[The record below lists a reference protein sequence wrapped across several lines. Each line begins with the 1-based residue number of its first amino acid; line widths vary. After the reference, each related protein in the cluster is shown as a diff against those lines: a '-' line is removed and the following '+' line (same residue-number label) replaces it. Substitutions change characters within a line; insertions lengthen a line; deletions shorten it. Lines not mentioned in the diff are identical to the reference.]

1 MSTQSTERAGGLAIG
16 RTWEGV
22 LLMVFT
28 CACFAGMSA
37 AIRHISAE
45 ISVFQIAFI
54 RNAIGTLILVPFMF
68 RIGFGSFDLGR
79 FRLFAVRAGMGVFA
93 MWAWYSA
100 LQITPLAEA
109 ITLNFTVSLW
119 MIPVAILM
127 LGERVG
133 PRRWI
138 ATIVGFA
145 GVLIVLQP
153 GAETLSAGG
162 LLAIFAALL
171 FAISMALVRLL
182 ARSESPLAIVFYM
195 NLIMTPISLGPGAL
209 VVGDADAGA
218 TRLAARHRLHPH
230 DRALLDGAR
239 ALDHGGDGDCAA
251 RLHPPPLRGPDRL
264 VRVRRV
270 SGHLDLGRRG
280 LHRGQR
286 RLHRPPRS
294 APRET
299 PPRRHSP
306 VDVGPFCDF
315 CMHRRFAM

>member
-1 MSTQSTERAGGLAIG
+1 MSTQSTDRPGGRTIG

-45 ISVFQIAFI
+45 VSVFQIAFI
-54 RNAIGTLILVPFMF
+54 RNGIGTLILVPFMF
-68 RIGFGSFDLGR
+68 RIGFGSFELGR
-79 FRLFAVRAGMGVFA
+79 FKLFAVRAGIGVFA

-133 PRRWI
+133 PRRWV
-138 ATIVGFA
+138 ATVVGFA

-153 GAETLSAGG
+153 GADTISIGG
-162 LLAIFAALL
+162 LLAIFAALM
-171 FAISMALVRLL
+171 FATSMALVRLL

-195 NLIMTPISLGPGAL
+195 NLIMTPISLGPAL
-209 VVGDADAGA
+209 WWWQMPTMEQLGW
-218 TRLAARHRLHPH
+218 
-230 DRALLDGAR
+230 LLGIGCVLTIAHFSMAR
-239 ALDHGGDGDCAA
+239 ALSIMEATAIVPLDFTRLPFAVAIGWFAFGEFPGIWTWVGAVFIVASAVYIA
-251 RLHPPPLRGPDRL
+251 RREALLA
-264 VRVRRV
+264 
-270 SGHLDLGRRG
+270 GRR
-280 LHRGQR
+280 
-286 RLHRPPRS
+286 PT
-294 APRET
+294 AI
-299 PPRRHSP
+299 
-306 VDVGPFCDF
+306 GP
-315 CMHRRFAM
+315 

>member
-1 MSTQSTERAGGLAIG
+1 MSTGSAERGGHRVIG
-16 RTWEGV
+16 STWEGV
-22 LLMVFT
+22 LLMIFT

-54 RNAIGTLILVPFMF
+54 RNGIGTLILVPFMV

-79 FRLFAVRAGMGVFA
+79 FKLFAIRAGMGVFA

-138 ATIVGFA
+138 ATVVGFA

-153 GAETLSAGG
+153 GADTISIGG

-195 NLIMTPISLGPGAL
+195 NLIMTPISLGPAL
-209 VVGDADAGA
+209 WWWQMPTMEQLGW
-218 TRLAARHRLHPH
+218 
-230 DRALLDGAR
+230 LLGIGCVLTIAHFSMAR
-239 ALDHGGDGDCAA
+239 ALSIMEATAIVPLDFTRLPFAVAIGWFAFGEFPGMWTWVGAVFIVASAVYIA
-251 RLHPPPLRGPDRL
+251 RREALL
-264 VRVRRV
+264 
-270 SGHLDLGRRG
+270 
-280 LHRGQR
+280 GQR
-286 RLHRPPRS
+286 RLR
-294 APRET
+294 AI
-299 PPRRHSP
+299 
-306 VDVGPFCDF
+306 GP
-315 CMHRRFAM
+315 

>member
-1 MSTQSTERAGGLAIG
+1 MSTGSRGTAGRHSTG

-22 LLMVFT
+22 LLMIFT

-37 AIRHISAE
+37 AIRHVSAD

-54 RNAIGTLILVPFMF
+54 RNAIGTLILVPFML
-68 RIGFGSFDLGR
+68 RIGFGSFDLRR
-79 FRLFAVRAGMGVFA
+79 FRLFAVRSGIGVLA

-138 ATIVGFA
+138 ATVVGFA

-153 GAETLSAGG
+153 GAETFTIGG
-162 LLAIFAALL
+162 VLAIFAALL
-171 FAISMALVRLL
+171 FATSMALVRLL

-195 NLIMTPISLGPGAL
+195 NLIMTPISLGPAL
-209 VVGDADAGA
+209 WWWQTPTMEQLGW
-218 TRLAARHRLHPH
+218 
-230 DRALLDGAR
+230 LLGIGCVLTIAHFSMAR
-239 ALDHGGDGDCAA
+239 ALSIMEATAVVPLDFTRLPFAVAIGWFAFGEFPGVWTWVGAVFIVASAVYIA
-251 RLHPPPLRGPDRL
+251 RREALLA
-264 VRVRRV
+264 RRP
-270 SGHLDLGRRG
+270 GAFGR
-280 LHRGQR
+280 
-286 RLHRPPRS
+286 
-294 APRET
+294 
-299 PPRRHSP
+299 
-306 VDVGPFCDF
+306 
-315 CMHRRFAM
+315 

>member
-1 MSTQSTERAGGLAIG
+1 MSTESTDRAGGRAIG

-54 RNAIGTLILVPFMF
+54 RNGIGTLILVPFMV
-68 RIGFGSFDLGR
+68 RIGFGSFELGR
-79 FRLFAVRAGMGVFA
+79 FKLFAIRAVIGVFA

-138 ATIVGFA
+138 AT
-145 GVLIVLQP
+145 
-153 GAETLSAGG
+153 
-162 LLAIFAALL
+162 
-171 FAISMALVRLL
+171 
-182 ARSESPLAIVFYM
+182 
-195 NLIMTPISLGPGAL
+195 
-209 VVGDADAGA
+209 VVASQA
-218 TRLAARHRLHPH
+218 
-230 DRALLDGAR
+230 
-239 ALDHGGDGDCAA
+239 
-251 RLHPPPLRGPDRL
+251 
-264 VRVRRV
+264 
-270 SGHLDLGRRG
+270 S
-280 LHRGQR
+280 
-286 RLHRPPRS
+286 
-294 APRET
+294 
-299 PPRRHSP
+299 
-306 VDVGPFCDF
+306 
-315 CMHRRFAM
+315 

>member
-1 MSTQSTERAGGLAIG
+1 
-16 RTWEGV
+16 
-22 LLMVFT
+22 
-28 CACFAGMSA
+28 
-37 AIRHISAE
+37 
-45 ISVFQIAFI
+45 
-54 RNAIGTLILVPFMF
+54 
-68 RIGFGSFDLGR
+68 
-79 FRLFAVRAGMGVFA
+79 

-195 NLIMTPISLGPGAL
+195 NLIMTPISLGPAL
-209 VVGDADAGA
+209 WWWEMPTLEQLGW
-218 TRLAARHRLHPH
+218 
-230 DRALLDGAR
+230 LLGIGCILTIAHFSMAR
-239 ALDHGGDGDCAA
+239 ALSIMEATAIVPLDFTRLPFAVLIGWFAFAEFPDIWTWVGAVFIVASAVYIA
-251 RLHPPPLRGPDRL
+251 RREALLGK
-264 VRVRRV
+264 RRPGAIV
-270 SGHLDLGRRG
+270 
-280 LHRGQR
+280 
-286 RLHRPPRS
+286 P
-294 APRET
+294 
-299 PPRRHSP
+299 
-306 VDVGPFCDF
+306 
-315 CMHRRFAM
+315 

>member
-68 RIGFGSFDLGR
+68 RIGFGSFNLGR

-182 ARSESPLAIVFYM
+182 ARSESPLSIVFYM
-195 NLIMTPISLGPGAL
+195 NLIMTPISLGPAL
-209 VVGDADAGA
+209 WWWEMPTLEQLGW
-218 TRLAARHRLHPH
+218 
-230 DRALLDGAR
+230 LLGIGCILTIAHFSMAR
-239 ALDHGGDGDCAA
+239 ALSIMEATAIVPLDFTRLPFAVLIGWFAFAEFPDIWTWVGAVFIVASAVYIA
-251 RLHPPPLRGPDRL
+251 RREALLGK
-264 VRVRRV
+264 RRPGAIV
-270 SGHLDLGRRG
+270 
-280 LHRGQR
+280 
-286 RLHRPPRS
+286 P
-294 APRET
+294 
-299 PPRRHSP
+299 
-306 VDVGPFCDF
+306 
-315 CMHRRFAM
+315 

>member
-1 MSTQSTERAGGLAIG
+1 MSTESTERPPRSVTG

-37 AIRHISAE
+37 AIRHVSAE
-45 ISVFQIAFI
+45 ISVFQIAFV
-54 RNAIGTLILVPFMF
+54 RNGIGTLILLPFMV
-68 RIGFGSFDLGR
+68 RIGFGSFSIDR
-79 FRLFAVRAGMGVFA
+79 FRLFAVRAGIGVFA

-100 LQITPLAEA
+100 LQMTPLAEA

-138 ATIVGFA
+138 ATAVGFA

-153 GAETLSAGG
+153 GAETVSVGG
-162 LLAIFAALL
+162 LLAISAALL
-171 FAISMALVRLL
+171 FAVSMALVRLL

-195 NLIMTPISLGPGAL
+195 NLIMTPISLGPAL
-209 VVGDADAGA
+209 WWWEMPTMEQLGWLLGIGLRAH
-218 TRLAARHRLHPH
+218 HRP
-230 DRALLDGAR
+230 LLDGTR
-239 ALDHGGDGDCAA
+239 ALDYGGDGGGAA
-251 RLHPPPLRGPDRL
+251 GLHPPPLRGDDRL

-270 SGHLDLGRRG
+270 SRRLDLGRRG
-280 LHRGQR
+280 LHRRLR
-286 RLHRPPRS
+286 RLYRAPGSALRPPPPRYHRPLT
-294 APRET
+294 APR
-299 PPRRHSP
+299 
-306 VDVGPFCDF
+306 GAFCI
-315 CMHRRFAM
+315 HGRRFAM

>member
-1 MSTQSTERAGGLAIG
+1 MSTGSRGTAGRHSTG

-22 LLMVFT
+22 LLMIFT

-37 AIRHISAE
+37 AIRHVSAD

-54 RNAIGTLILVPFMF
+54 RNAIGTLILVPFML
-68 RIGFGSFDLGR
+68 RIGFGSFDLRR
-79 FRLFAVRAGMGVFA
+79 FRLFAVRSGIGVLA

-138 ATIVGFA
+138 ATVVGFA

-153 GAETLSAGG
+153 GAETFTVGG
-162 LLAIFAALL
+162 VLAIFAALL
-171 FAISMALVRLL
+171 FATSMALVRLL

-195 NLIMTPISLGPGAL
+195 NLIMTPISLGPAL
-209 VVGDADAGA
+209 WWWQTPTMEQLGW
-218 TRLAARHRLHPH
+218 
-230 DRALLDGAR
+230 LLGIGCVLTIAHFSMAR
-239 ALDHGGDGDCAA
+239 ALSIMEATAVVPLDFTRLPFAVAIGWFAFGEFPGVWTWVGAVFIVASAVYIA
-251 RLHPPPLRGPDRL
+251 RREALLA
-264 VRVRRV
+264 RRP
-270 SGHLDLGRRG
+270 GAFGR
-280 LHRGQR
+280 
-286 RLHRPPRS
+286 
-294 APRET
+294 
-299 PPRRHSP
+299 
-306 VDVGPFCDF
+306 
-315 CMHRRFAM
+315 

>member
-1 MSTQSTERAGGLAIG
+1 MSTGSRGTAGRHSTG

-22 LLMVFT
+22 LLMIFT

-37 AIRHISAE
+37 AIRHVSAD

-54 RNAIGTLILVPFMF
+54 RNAIGTLILVPFML
-68 RIGFGSFDLGR
+68 RIGFGSFDLRR
-79 FRLFAVRAGMGVFA
+79 FRLFAVRSGIGVLA

-138 ATIVGFA
+138 ATVVGFA

-153 GAETLSAGG
+153 GAETFTVGG
-162 LLAIFAALL
+162 VLAIFAALL
-171 FAISMALVRLL
+171 FATSMALVRLL

-195 NLIMTPISLGPGAL
+195 NLIMTPISLGPAL
-209 VVGDADAGA
+209 WWWQTPTMEQLGW
-218 TRLAARHRLHPH
+218 
-230 DRALLDGAR
+230 LLGIGCVLTIAHFSMAR
-239 ALDHGGDGDCAA
+239 ALSIMEATAVVPLDFTRLPFAVAIGWFAFGEFPGMWTWVGAVFIVASAVYIA
-251 RLHPPPLRGPDRL
+251 RREALL
-264 VRVRRV
+264 
-270 SGHLDLGRRG
+270 
-280 LHRGQR
+280 GQR
-286 RLHRPPRS
+286 RLRAIVP
-294 APRET
+294 
-299 PPRRHSP
+299 
-306 VDVGPFCDF
+306 
-315 CMHRRFAM
+315 

>member
-1 MSTQSTERAGGLAIG
+1 MPPAMSTQPTDRAGGRAIG

-45 ISVFQIAFI
+45 VSVFQIAFI
-54 RNAIGTLILVPFMF
+54 RNGIGTLILVPFMV
-68 RIGFGSFDLGR
+68 RIGFGSFNLGR
-79 FRLFAVRAGMGVFA
+79 FKLFAVRAAIGVFA

-138 ATIVGFA
+138 ATVVGFA
-145 GVLIVLQP
+145 GVLVVLQP
-153 GAETLSAGG
+153 GAETVSVGG
-162 LLAIFAALL
+162 LLAIFAALM
-171 FAISMALVRLL
+171 FATSMALVRLL

-195 NLIMTPISLGPGAL
+195 NLIMTPLSLGPAL
-209 VVGDADAGA
+209 WWWEMPTMEQLGW
-218 TRLAARHRLHPH
+218 
-230 DRALLDGAR
+230 LLGIGCVLTIAHFSMAR
-239 ALDHGGDGDCAA
+239 ALSIMEATAIVPLDFTRLPFAVLIGWFAFGEFPGIWTWVGAVFIVASAVYIA
-251 RLHPPPLRGPDRL
+251 RREALL
-264 VRVRRV
+264 
-270 SGHLDLGRRG
+270 
-280 LHRGQR
+280 GQR
-286 RLHRPPRS
+286 RPG
-294 APRET
+294 AI
-299 PPRRHSP
+299 
-306 VDVGPFCDF
+306 GP
-315 CMHRRFAM
+315 

>member
-1 MSTQSTERAGGLAIG
+1 MSTQPTERAGGRPIG

-45 ISVFQIAFI
+45 VSVFQIAFI
-54 RNAIGTLILVPFMF
+54 RNGIGTLILVPFMV
-68 RIGFGSFDLGR
+68 RIGFGSFNPGR
-79 FRLFAVRAGMGVFA
+79 FKLFAVRAVIGVFA

-138 ATIVGFA
+138 ATVVGFA

-153 GAETLSAGG
+153 GAETVSIGG
-162 LLAIFAALL
+162 LLAIFAALM
-171 FAISMALVRLL
+171 FATSMALVRLL

-195 NLIMTPISLGPGAL
+195 NLIMTPLSLGPAL
-209 VVGDADAGA
+209 WWWEMPTMEQLGW
-218 TRLAARHRLHPH
+218 
-230 DRALLDGAR
+230 LLGIGCVLTIAHFSMAR
-239 ALDHGGDGDCAA
+239 ALSIMEATAIVPLDFTRLPFAVAIGWFAFGEFPGVWTWVGAVFIVASAVYIA
-251 RLHPPPLRGPDRL
+251 RREALLA
-264 VRVRRV
+264 
-270 SGHLDLGRRG
+270 
-280 LHRGQR
+280 
-286 RLHRPPRS
+286 RPRP
-294 APRET
+294 APIE
-299 PPRRHSP
+299 P
-306 VDVGPFCDF
+306 
-315 CMHRRFAM
+315 

>member
-1 MSTQSTERAGGLAIG
+1 MPPAMSTQSTEQAGRYATG

-54 RNAIGTLILVPFMF
+54 RNGIGTLILVPFMF
-68 RIGFGSFDLGR
+68 RIGFGSFDLSR
-79 FRLFAVRAGMGVFA
+79 FKLFAIRAGIGVCA

-138 ATIVGFA
+138 ATVVGFA

-153 GAETLSAGG
+153 GAETMSVGG
-162 LLAIFAALL
+162 LLAILAALL
-171 FAISMALVRLL
+171 FATSMALVRLL

-195 NLIMTPISLGPGAL
+195 NLIMTPLSLGPAL
-209 VVGDADAGA
+209 WWWQMPTMEQLGW
-218 TRLAARHRLHPH
+218 
-230 DRALLDGAR
+230 LLGIGCVLTIAHFSMAR
-239 ALDHGGDGDCAA
+239 ALSIMEATAIVPLDFTRLPFAVGIGWFAFGEFPGIWTWVGAVFIVASAVYIA
-251 RLHPPPLRGPDRL
+251 RREALLA
-264 VRVRRV
+264 
-270 SGHLDLGRRG
+270 GRRPTAIG
-280 LHRGQR
+280 
-286 RLHRPPRS
+286 
-294 APRET
+294 A
-299 PPRRHSP
+299 
-306 VDVGPFCDF
+306 
-315 CMHRRFAM
+315 

>member
-1 MSTQSTERAGGLAIG
+1 MSTQSTERAAGHATG

-45 ISVFQIAFI
+45 IPVFEIAFI
-54 RNAIGTLILVPFMF
+54 RNGIGTLILLPFMF
-68 RIGFGSFDLGR
+68 RVGFGSFSLGR
-79 FRLFAVRAGMGVFA
+79 FRLFAVRAGIGVFA

-138 ATIVGFA
+138 ATVVGFG

-153 GAETLSAGG
+153 GAETMSVGG
-162 LLAIFAALL
+162 LLAISAALL
-171 FAISMALVRLL
+171 FAISMALVRML
-182 ARSESPLAIVFYM
+182 ARTESPLAIVFYM
-195 NLIMTPISLGPGAL
+195 NLIMTPISLGPAL
-209 VVGDADAGA
+209 WWWEMPTMEQLGW
-218 TRLAARHRLHPH
+218 
-230 DRALLDGAR
+230 LLGIGCVLTIAHFSMAR
-239 ALDHGGDGDCAA
+239 ALSIMETTAIVPLDFTRLPFAVGIGWFAFGEFPGVWTWVGAIFIVASAVYIA
-251 RLHPPPLRGPDRL
+251 RREALLGKRRPGPI
-264 VRVRRV
+264 
-270 SGHLDLGRRG
+270 
-280 LHRGQR
+280 
-286 RLHRPPRS
+286 
-294 APRET
+294 
-299 PPRRHSP
+299 
-306 VDVGPFCDF
+306 GP
-315 CMHRRFAM
+315 

>member
-1 MSTQSTERAGGLAIG
+1 MSTQSTERAGGRAIG

-45 ISVFQIAFI
+45 VSVFQIAFI
-54 RNAIGTLILVPFMF
+54 RNGIGTLILVPFMF

-79 FRLFAVRAGMGVFA
+79 FKLFAVRAGIGVFA

-138 ATIVGFA
+138 ATVVGFA

-153 GAETLSAGG
+153 GADTISVGG
-162 LLAIFAALL
+162 LLAIFAALM
-171 FAISMALVRLL
+171 FATSMALVRLL

-195 NLIMTPISLGPGAL
+195 NLIMTPISLGPAL
-209 VVGDADAGA
+209 WWWQMPTVEQLGWLLGIGCVL
-218 TRLAARHRLHPH
+218 TLAHFSM
-230 DRALLDGAR
+230 AR
-239 ALDHGGDGDCAA
+239 ALSIMEATAIVPLDFTRLPFAVAIGWFAFGEFPGIWTWVGAVFIVASAVYIA
-251 RLHPPPLRGPDRL
+251 RREALLARPRPRDIGP
-264 VRVRRV
+264 
-270 SGHLDLGRRG
+270 
-280 LHRGQR
+280 
-286 RLHRPPRS
+286 
-294 APRET
+294 
-299 PPRRHSP
+299 
-306 VDVGPFCDF
+306 
-315 CMHRRFAM
+315 

>member
-1 MSTQSTERAGGLAIG
+1 MSTQSTERAGSLASG

-45 ISVFQIAFI
+45 IPVFQIAFI
-54 RNAIGTLILVPFMF
+54 RNGIGTLILVPFMF
-68 RIGFGSFDLGR
+68 RIGFGSFSLGR
-79 FRLFAVRAGMGVFA
+79 FRLFAVRAVIGVFA

-133 PRRWI
+133 PRRWV
-138 ATIVGFA
+138 ATVVGFA

-153 GAETLSAGG
+153 GAETVSVGG
-162 LLAIFAALL
+162 LLAISAALL

-195 NLIMTPISLGPGAL
+195 NLIMTPLSLGPAL
-209 VVGDADAGA
+209 WWWEMPTMEQLGW
-218 TRLAARHRLHPH
+218 
-230 DRALLDGAR
+230 LLGIGCVLTIAHFSMAR
-239 ALDHGGDGDCAA
+239 ALSIMEATAIVPLDFTRLPFAVLIGWFAFGEFPGVWTWVGAVFIVVSAVYIA
-251 RLHPPPLRGPDRL
+251 RREALLAR
-264 VRVRRV
+264 
-270 SGHLDLGRRG
+270 
-280 LHRGQR
+280 
-286 RLHRPPRS
+286 RPPGVIG
-294 APRET
+294 A
-299 PPRRHSP
+299 
-306 VDVGPFCDF
+306 
-315 CMHRRFAM
+315 